1 MFSAGLFLRS
11 KAFNLNFAR
20 YSESKSNL
28 PNLILLGGGLGKM
41 QGGIK
46 EEEYFSSVN
55 HGLMSNIQKHIET
68 SKNADSLRKWE
79 EYQRTL
85 DHATLSDTTCTNK
98 NKDIHEEAFFLN
110 ESTECFKAMNNRG
123 KIPGNT
129 EEEDS

>member
-1 MFSAGLFLRS
+1 
-11 KAFNLNFAR
+11 
-20 YSESKSNL
+20 
-28 PNLILLGGGLGKM
+28 M

-110 ESTECFKAMNNRG
+110 EASTFIRFHNIRSYSYCIQQSTECFKAMNNRG